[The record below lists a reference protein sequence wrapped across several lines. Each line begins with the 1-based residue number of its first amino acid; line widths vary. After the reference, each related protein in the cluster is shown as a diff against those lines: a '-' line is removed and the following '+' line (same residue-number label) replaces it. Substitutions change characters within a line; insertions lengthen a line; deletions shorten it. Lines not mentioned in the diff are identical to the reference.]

1 MSEVFQTEMII
12 DSLQLHTMVQEED
25 MKNYFK
31 QKLAIQLAHKLIE
44 TNRTRFFYTKLLDQ
58 DAVSLKAEV
67 RL

>member
-1 MSEVFQTEMII
+1 MSEIFQAEIII
-12 DSLQLHTMVQEED
+12 DSLKLHTMVQEED

-44 TNRTRFFYTKLLDQ
+44 TNRTRLFYTRLPDQ

>member
-12 DSLQLHTMVQEED
+12 DSLKLHTMVQEED

-31 QKLAIQLAHKLIE
+31 QRLAIQLAHKLIE

>member
-12 DSLQLHTMVQEED
+12 DSLKLHTMVQEED

-44 TNRTRFFYTKLLDQ
+44 TNRTRFFYTKLRDR

>member
-12 DSLQLHTMVQEED
+12 GSLQLHTMMQEED

>member
-1 MSEVFQTEMII
+1 
-12 DSLQLHTMVQEED
+12 VQEED

-44 TNRTRFFYTKLLDQ
+44 TNRTRFFYTRLPDQ